1 MKTRLALAVALTLS
15 LAATAGIVIEELP
28 ASLSLKQAVRL
39 ADGSVLPAGPYSVQ
53 IHYKGFGN
61 SAEFWFFQG
70 GVLKGKSPAE
80 ARGFPSTAPAG
91 VTGAG
96 QAGFLK
102 IDGEANDKDHK
113 ISTVKLQPADKLGTA
128 QTAQKDQTSYK
139 EQKADSA
146 GAVQS
151 FAWGAHGFAPGLTG
165 NALQTGGSVNLSFN
179 SSNSSAGF
187 SALLPAVR
195 K

>member
-1 MKTRLALAVALTLS
+1 MKTRLALAAALALP
-15 LAATAGIVIEELP
+15 LVATAGIVIEELP
-28 ASLSLKQAVRL
+28 AAASLPQAVRL
-39 ADGSVLPAGPYSVQ
+39 ANGSVLPAGPYNVQ
-53 IHYKGFGN
+53 IHYQGFGN
-61 SAEFWFFQG
+61 AAELWFFQG

-80 ARGFPSTAPAG
+80 ARGFPSTAPAA

-96 QAGFLK
+96 KTGFLK

-113 ISTVKLQPADKLGTA
+113 SYTVKLQPADKLGTA

-139 EQKADSA
+139 EQKADTA

-151 FAWGAHGFAPGLTG
+151 FSWGARGFAPGNVGKTSISG
-165 NALQTGGSVNLSFN
+165 NGVQLRFN

-187 SALLPAVR
+187 SATLPLA